1 MHEVSAIVGVLL
13 ATVAALYALLTMA
26 VTALHRHARPAF
38 PGAAQGAPP
47 VSVLKALCG
56 AEPGLLEQL
65 RSFCR
70 QNYPTFQLIFG
81 VRESDDPALALVRGL
96 QAEFPDLDIAVVV
109 DATLHGCNNKISNLI
124 NMLPYA
130 RHGWLVM
137 ADSDIHVPP
146 DYLARVT
153 APLANAR
160 VGLVTCAYFGRP
172 AGDAGIAAS
181 SDAGKRSSNHP
192 VSRLASRLGA
202 QFINEWF
209 MPSVLLA
216 AAFGARNFVS
226 GATIALRA
234 EVLADIGGLP
244 RLADLLA
251 DDYRLGELVRRQ
263 GLTVHLSELAV
274 ETTTSEASLA
284 TLCRHELRW
293 LRTIQSSQPLGYA
306 CCFPSFSLALAA
318 LAVLIAQAQAATLWL
333 LGITALARIVL
344 HYFVTS
350 GGTWQRT
357 RQLALLPL
365 REALLVM
372 LWAWSF
378 RRREIM
384 WREQRY
390 GIGQDGT
397 LYRVG

>member
-1 MHEVSAIVGVLL
+1 MATI
-13 ATVAALYALLTMA
+13 ATVAKCRSNL
-26 VTALHRHARPAF
+26 PF
-38 PGAAQGAPP
+38 PGPAASAPP

-56 AEPGLLEQL
+56 AEAGLYAQL

-81 VRESDDPALALVRGL
+81 VREADDPALAVVRRL
-96 QAEFPDLDIAVVV
+96 QEEYPALDIALVI

-124 NMLPYA
+124 NMLGHA
-130 RHGWLVM
+130 RHDWLVM

-153 APLANAR
+153 APLSNAR

-172 AGDAGIAAS
+172 AIGPDERGSARRGSFPTRVAS
-181 SDAGKRSSNHP
+181 
-192 VSRLASRLGA
+192 VLGA

-209 MPSVLLA
+209 MPSVLLS

-226 GATIALRA
+226 GASIAMRA
-234 EVLADIGGLP
+234 EVLSAIGGLP
-244 RLADLLA
+244 RLANLLA

-263 GLTVHLSELAV
+263 GLTVQLSELPV
-274 ETTTSEASLA
+274 LTTVSEPGLGA
-284 TLCRHELRW
+284 LCRHELRW

-306 CCFPSFSLALAA
+306 CCFPSFSLALALVGLIIARSHFVA
-318 LAVLIAQAQAATLWL
+318 LWFFGT
-333 LGITALARIVL
+333 TALSRIVL

-350 GGTWQRT
+350 GGAWQRT

-365 REALLVM
+365 RETLLVA

-378 RRREIM
+378 CRREIV

>member
-1 MHEVSAIVGVLL
+1 MTA
-13 ATVAALYALLTMA
+13 VAAAYASLTMA

-38 PGAAQGAPP
+38 PRAAPGAPG

-56 AEPGLLEQL
+56 AEPGLHAQL
-65 RSFCR
+65 RSFCS

-81 VRESDDPALALVRGL
+81 MREADDPALPVVRRL
-96 QAEFPDLDIAVVV
+96 QAEFPELDITVVV
-109 DATLHGCNNKISNLI
+109 DGTLHGCNNKVSNLI
-124 NMLPYA
+124 NMLPQA
-130 RHGWLVM
+130 HHGWLVM
-137 ADSDIHVPP
+137 ADSDITVPP

-153 APLANAR
+153 APLSNAR
-160 VGLVTCAYFGRP
+160 VGLVTCAYFGEP
-172 AGDAGIAAS
+172 AHASAA
-181 SDAGKRSSNHP
+181 A
-192 VSRLASRLGA
+192 RLASRLGA
-202 QFINEWF
+202 QFINQWF
-209 MPSVLLA
+209 MPSVLLS

-226 GATIALRA
+226 GATIAMRA
-234 EVLADIGGLP
+234 EVLEAIGGLP
-244 RLADLLA
+244 RLANLLA

-274 ETTTSEASLA
+274 ETTTEEPGLVA
-284 TLCRHELRW
+284 LCRHELRW

-306 CCFPSFSLALAA
+306 CCFPSFSLALA
-318 LAVLIAQAQAATLWL
+318 LAGVLIARFQPTALWL
-333 LGITALARIVL
+333 FGITAFARIVL

-350 GGTWQRT
+350 GGSWQRT

-365 REALLVM
+365 REALLVA

-378 RRREIM
+378 CRREIV
-384 WREQRY
+384 WRDQRY